1 MGSSRVQPEPAGDQN
16 YLPSLYC
23 SLLLVMYS
31 YGGEKIVYWQI
42 IKRGLGAFFRCPR
55 KRFVT
60 SRWKSVKI
68 YGKINTQCWGLMFA
82 QLTLLSY
89 KGKSCPKQEWRKR
102 ERACEC
108 VRVCAIKDRE
118 SAATCVSE
126 ERGEKDHFRTPFW
139 FLLSSESQWLAV
151 NVICLRLQFRHG
163 CEP

>member
-1 MGSSRVQPEPAGDQN
+1 
-16 YLPSLYC
+16 
-23 SLLLVMYS
+23 MYG

-118 SAATCVSE
+118 SACTWVSE
-126 ERGEKDHFRTPFW
+126 ERGEKDQIDNAKIKQNRGRDVQEKVKERG
-139 FLLSSESQWLAV
+139 SERKGESVWEMRRDHPNFGFYWALNHNDWQ
-151 NVICLRLQFRHG
+151 
-163 CEP
+163 